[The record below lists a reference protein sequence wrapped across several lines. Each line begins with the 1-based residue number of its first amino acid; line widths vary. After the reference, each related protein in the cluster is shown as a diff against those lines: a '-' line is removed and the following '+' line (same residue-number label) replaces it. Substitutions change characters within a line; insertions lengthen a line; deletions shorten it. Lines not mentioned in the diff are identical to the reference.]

1 MSENN
6 YSPLDS
12 DEKILEKF
20 MKILKF
26 YNEIIKSSP
35 LIVSNQD
42 YLAFKKQKAR
52 YNQEIKKLEE
62 LVKPIPKV
70 DFDLEINSYSPG
82 PKQTD
87 EPVAATAMLRVSPG
101 SKQAD
106 EPVASTA
113 MLRVSPDLE
122 SHQVDRYVLNIPK
135 NKKTRFNVY
144 ILKKINDLEHD
155 LEDFLETLDY
165 FYLKY
170 KKHYDNF
177 SFYNIFASSS
187 LTLLESVS
195 LMFRPQIYTGIV
207 SIFISTSIAVSVAVL
222 KLKNY
227 KEKIEEIVKTTEKVY
242 SCQAQLFTFD
252 KFLKT
257 SLNMSAPEIIPD

>member
-6 YSPLDS
+6 YSPLNS
-12 DEKILEKF
+12 DEKILERF

-35 LIVSNQD
+35 LIVSDQD
-42 YLAFKKQKAR
+42 YLAFKKQKAK
-52 YNQEIKKLEE
+52 YTKEIKKLEE
-62 LVKPIPKV
+62 IIKPKPKI
-70 DFDLEINSYSPG
+70 DFNLEI
-82 PKQTD
+82 Q
-87 EPVAATAMLRVSPG
+87 EPL
-101 SKQAD
+101 
-106 EPVASTA
+106 EPPEPPEPPEPHPTTVT
-113 MLRVSPDLE
+113 LKVSPDSDSE
-122 SHQVDRYVLNIPK
+122 PERYILNIPK

-144 ILKKINDLEHD
+144 ILKKINDLEND
-155 LEDFLETLDY
+155 LEEFLGTLDY

-195 LMFRPQIYTGIV
+195 LMFKPQIYTGIV

-257 SLNMSAPEIIPD
+257 SLNMASPEIIPD

>member
-6 YSPLDS
+6 YSSINS

-35 LIVSNQD
+35 LIVSDQD
-42 YLAFKKQKAR
+42 FLNYKKQKVK
-52 YNQEIKKLEE
+52 YSQEIKKIEE
-62 LVKPIPKV
+62 FIKPKPKV
-70 DFDLEINSYSPG
+70 HFKLEVQDPL
-82 PKQTD
+82 
-87 EPVAATAMLRVSPG
+87 E
-101 SKQAD
+101 
-106 EPVASTA
+106 
-113 MLRVSPDLE
+113 LE
-122 SHQVDRYVLNIPK
+122 SHQIDVESRYILNIPE

-144 ILKKINDLEHD
+144 ILKKINDLEND
-155 LEDFLETLDY
+155 LEEFLRTLDY

-187 LTLLESVS
+187 LTLIESVS
-195 LMFRPQIYTGIV
+195 LMFHPQIYTGVV
-207 SIFISTSIAVSVAVL
+207 SIFISTSIAMSVAVL

-227 KEKIEEIVKTTEKVY
+227 KERIEEIVKTTEKVY

-257 SLNMSAPEIIPD
+257 SLNMSSTEIIPD

>member
-6 YSPLDS
+6 YSQLNS
-12 DEKILEKF
+12 DEKVLEKF

-35 LIVSNQD
+35 LIVSDQD
-42 YLAFKKQKAR
+42 YLNYKKQKVK
-52 YNQEIKKLEE
+52 YTQEIKKIEE
-62 LVKPIPKV
+62 IIKPSPKV
-70 DFDLEINSYSPG
+70 DFNLEVNSYVA
-82 PKQTD
+82 
-87 EPVAATAMLRVSPG
+87 EPSAAMLRIGTDSP
-101 SKQAD
+101 
-106 EPVASTA
+106 EPE
-113 MLRVSPDLE
+113 PEPE
-122 SHQVDRYVLNIPK
+122 SHQVNRYILNIPK

-144 ILKKINDLEHD
+144 ILKKINDLEND
-155 LEDFLETLDY
+155 LEEFLGTLDY

-195 LMFRPQIYTGIV
+195 LMFRPQIYSGII

-227 KEKIEEIVKTTEKVY
+227 KERIEEIVKTTEKVY

-257 SLNMSAPEIIPD
+257 SLNMTSSEIIPD